1 MRDLLFCFLLQLLRR
16 INTSRY
22 FFFKPLVTLTHFI
35 IQVDTGL
42 HFCFETQPYLLVMSY
57 RLPSLQIVVVPCLS
71 GQVTNQAINRSEV
84 LREPQASCPCLLFL
98 KYSDSWMESGNRAAC
113 PSSPRRQFSLKYMW
127 PLGSLHCFRSSES
140 T

>member
-22 FFFKPLVTLTHFI
+22 FFLKPLATLTHFL

-42 HFCFETQPYLLVMSY
+42 HFCSETQPYLLVMSY
-57 RLPSLQIVVVPCLS
+57 RLLSLQIVVVPCLS

-84 LREPQASCPCLLFL
+84 LREPQASCPCL
-98 KYSDSWMESGNRAAC
+98 
-113 PSSPRRQFSLKYMW
+113 
-127 PLGSLHCFRSSES
+127 
-140 T
+140 